1 MTETYVKPAE
11 AEWECRGSVIWKGQ
25 FDGGHMLYGH
35 KSLAGYTNIFP
46 KEQQQCLPSHQ
57 PFLHCDH
64 ETFHQE
70 WGPCSFSLNLGR
82 LVTMVEVMPCDFP
95 GLLVKGDTAS
105 AFLSLSLSP
114 WIFAFKTVLHEA

>member
-1 MTETYVKPAE
+1 MTETHVKPAE
-11 AEWECRGSVIWKGQ
+11 AEWECSGSVIWKGQ
-25 FDGGHMLYGH
+25 FDGSHMLYGH
-35 KSLAGYTNIFP
+35 DFLVGYINIFP

-70 WGPCSFSLNLGR
+70 WGPCSFFLNLGW

-95 GLLVKGDTAS
+95 G
-105 AFLSLSLSP
+105 
-114 WIFAFKTVLHEA
+114 

>member
-1 MTETYVKPAE
+1 MNAERGVFLIHPLLLMDQEVTETYVKPAE

-95 GLLVKGDTAS
+95 G
-105 AFLSLSLSP
+105 
-114 WIFAFKTVLHEA
+114 